1 MPQVRT
7 LEEELQRVKK
17 THQEKEKSLQEQ
29 IESLQQQ
36 LKHKVGKKTL
46 LSASFTG
53 ISSVL
58 SQADLCQ

>member
-36 LKHKVGKKTL
+36 LKHKVG
-46 LSASFTG
+46 TG
-53 ISSVL
+53 AP
-58 SQADLCQ
+58 QAIYMQKDF